1 MTKREAEQP
10 TTGRYSDKD
19 WLDRMSEW
27 MAHNKGLPVLVGA
40 GLALVNLVLSFF
52 PPLAEGSGVLGWL
65 MRSDL
70 LLHLGVIIGLLGIL
84 VGDAL

>member
-1 MTKREAEQP
+1 MTKNRSE
-10 TTGRYSDKD
+10 KD
-19 WLDRMSEW
+19 LLDRSAEW
-27 MAHNKGLPVLVGA
+27 LAHNKGLPIFVGV
-40 GLALVNLVLSFF
+40 GLALINLVLSLF

-70 LLHLGVIIGLLGIL
+70 LLHLGVVIGLLGIL